1 MKSVDSYLKVLVI
14 CSLAVVGGCSIYP
27 VAGPNSIE
35 IRSEENQGG
44 DRLPYALVKL
54 TPTVIDVLALDAPRI
69 AGVFPDRRAPGEIRF
84 GVGDVVAVTIFE
96 AQAGGL
102 FIPAEASVRPGNFIA
117 LPNQAVDHNGLINV
131 PYAGNIRAKG
141 RTPAEVS
148 QEIVNALK
156 NRAIEPQA
164 VVSLV
169 EQRTSLISV
178 LGEVN
183 TPARFP
189 ASASG
194 EHLLDAITRAG
205 GPKEQ
210 GFDTWVM
217 LERNNRRAIAPFGAL
232 VYEPSNNIFIHPD
245 DTLYVYREPQ
255 TFVVFGA
262 HGQQGQ
268 YNFDAWRLSV
278 AEAIAKSG
286 GLNDTLADP
295 GSVFL
300 YRGETREVATQLGVD
315 VARFEG
321 PIIPVIY
328 NVNFRDPAGY
338 FLGTKMQLRNKD
350 VIYTS
355 NAHTV
360 EVAKALQFFRLVV
373 ATANDPIVTATNAYV
388 LKNAAASGG
397 SGIIGTSTPTP

>member
-1 MKSVDSYLKVLVI
+1 M
-14 CSLAVVGGCSIYP
+14 
-27 VAGPNSIE
+27 
-35 IRSEENQGG
+35 
-44 DRLPYALVKL
+44 
-54 TPTVIDVLALDAPRI
+54 
-69 AGVFPDRRAPGEIRF
+69 
-84 GVGDVVAVTIFE
+84 
-96 AQAGGL
+96 
-102 FIPAEASVRPGNFIA
+102 RPGNFIA
-117 LPNQAVDHNGLINV
+117 LPNQSVDHNGYINV
-131 PYAGNIRAKG
+131 PYAGNVRAKG

-148 QEIVNALK
+148 QAIVESLK

-205 GPKEQ
+205 GPKGQ
-210 GFDTWVM
+210 GFDTWIM

-232 VYEPSNNIFIHPD
+232 VYEPSNNIFVHAD
-245 DTLYVYREPQ
+245 DTIYVYREPQ

-268 YNFDAWRLSV
+268 FNFEAWRVSV
-278 AEAIAKSG
+278 AEGVAKAG

-295 GSVFL
+295 GAVFL

-321 PIIPVIY
+321 PIIPIIY

-338 FLGTKMQLRNKD
+338 FLATKMQMRNKD

-355 NAHTV
+355 NAQAV

-397 SGIIGTSTPTP
+397 GGSTIITTGGTTGTPTP